1 MFAHKKQRQ
10 LCCEYSCSAVRWNY
24 GRCGPHALALPEAER
39 KRLKSIAAKDRH
51 KEYFKRVNPPER
63 PKWEW
68 AGDEAELAAIFGGN
82 DNR

>member
-1 MFAHKKQRQ
+1 MHWHTRTKRI
-10 LCCEYSCSAVRWNY
+10 CCEYGCDAARWNY
-24 GRCGPHALALPEAER
+24 GRCHPHALALPEAER

-51 KEYFKRVNPPER
+51 KEYFKRLNPSEM